1 MNCREFEIHLEAL
14 LDGNVEP
21 SKKSACLEHAAGCTP
36 CGELLLAVGS
46 AAGHDE
52 ELSTPSLVEGV
63 LERTIGSA
71 CAQAR
76 NLLPA
81 QVDRDL
87 TATDQELVALHLS
100 SCATCSRLA
109 TTLSMLKRELPS
121 LAEVPLD
128 ARFTREVLAATLAP
142 RARLQRWWLS
152 RWSAWV
158 HRPRFAMEAAYIGLL
173 VIMLVLGAFSTPVA
187 ALPQK
192 GLDLMQSDLDAASV
206 WTEANDDLGTFWEWV
221 ASLFERTDNQST
233 EDTP

>member
-14 LDGNVEP
+14 LDGKVEP
-21 SKKSACLEHAAGCTP
+21 SKQGACLEHAADCRL
-36 CGELLLAVGS
+36 CGELWMAVGGAS
-46 AAGHDE
+46 RHDDE
-52 ELSTPSLVEGV
+52 VPAPSLVEGV

-76 NLLPA
+76 DLLPA
-81 QVDRDL
+81 LVDRDL
-87 TATDQELVALHLS
+87 SDTDRQLIELHLS
-100 SCATCSRLA
+100 SCASCLRLA
-109 TTLSMLKRELPS
+109 TTLSMLKRELPG

-142 RARLQRWWLS
+142 WARLQRWWLS

-158 HRPRFAMEAAYIGLL
+158 HRPRFAMEAAYVGLL
-173 VIMLVLGAFSTPVA
+173 VIMLVLGAFSTPLA

-192 GLDLMQSDLDAASV
+192 GLDLVQTDHDTPSI

-221 ASLFERTDNQST
+221 ASLFERNEETST